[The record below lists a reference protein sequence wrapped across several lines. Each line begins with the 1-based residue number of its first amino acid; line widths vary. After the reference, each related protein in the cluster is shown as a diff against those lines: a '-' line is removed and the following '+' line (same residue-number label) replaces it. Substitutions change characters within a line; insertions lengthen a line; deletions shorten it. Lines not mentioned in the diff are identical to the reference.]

1 MAGGSQVIIN
11 KNGITFITPTK
22 FEAKA
27 GQHLF
32 NTGKSISPNLPSL
45 PFFEPKP
52 QDLFLEYFHADGT
65 PAKGSKYIVTLSD
78 GSEKTG
84 FLDEKGQAFIK
95 DVPVGKAQVLYE
107 TIFSKNDQSGEI
119 DDSWF
124 SNFLQS
130 KGMNNG

>member
-1 MAGGSQVIIN
+1 MAGGSQIIIN
-11 KNGITFITPTK
+11 KDGIKIITPAK

-32 NTGKSISPNLPSL
+32 NNGKSTNPNLPSL
-45 PFFEPKP
+45 PIFEPKP

-65 PAKGSKYIVTLSD
+65 PAKSSKYTVTLSD
-78 GSEKTG
+78 GSERTG

-95 DVPVGKAQVLYE
+95 GVPIGKAQVLYE
-107 TIFSKNDQSGEI
+107 TVFSRNDQLSES

-124 SNFLQS
+124 SNFIQS
-130 KGMNNG
+130 KGMK